1 MKKKFYVL
9 IAILVFVFSFSVFA
23 EEGIFVL
30 GKMGDYQKFAT
41 QKQIIPPPR
50 GPSVTVY
57 HNFGI
62 MDAEGNVVVEPIYR
76 EIYDFSDG
84 RSLFVTQQGKCGF
97 FDESFNV
104 VIEPVY
110 RSAASFSDGLALV
123 TDENYA
129 YGFID
134 KDGNTVIPHTLD
146 YALPFENGVAV
157 VGKVDVGYFD
167 QRFIR
172 TGTMDK
178 ECRLISPIGYNW
190 EENYGVEY
198 DVQMSQNNIN
208 IMGTT
213 YKNSD
218 LEYPLINYLGYTYV
232 PLSFY
237 TCFSLGFA
245 TTWNVVDGLGITP
258 PGSVAIP
265 AKDGEIFA
273 NLLGKNDMT
282 EGQMFKAQLY
292 KGSITI
298 AGETYTADDVYY
310 PLLTYRDV
318 VYIPVLWR
326 QGMEGMGLEYSY
338 DLETTSLVFKTR
350 K

>member
-1 MKKKFYVL
+1 MKKKFFTLIAVL
-9 IAILVFVFSFSVFA
+9 IFVFSLCVFA
-23 EEGIFVL
+23 EEGIFVI

-41 QKQIIPPPR
+41 QKQLIPPPR
-50 GPSVTVY
+50 GPVVTVY
-57 HNFGI
+57 QNFGI

-76 EIYDFSDG
+76 EIFDFYDG
-84 RSLFVTQQGKCGF
+84 RSLFVTQQGKCGY
-97 FDESFNV
+97 FDENFNI
-104 VIEPVY
+104 VIEPIY
-110 RSAASFSDGLALV
+110 RSGNSFSDGLALV

-134 KDGNTVIPHTLD
+134 TNGNTVIPHTLD
-146 YALPFENGVAV
+146 YARPFENGVAV

-172 TGTMDK
+172 TGMIDK
-178 ECRLISPIGYNW
+178 ECRMISPIKYDW
-190 EENYGVEY
+190 EDYF

-208 IMGTT
+208 INGSV

-218 LEYPLINYLGYTYV
+218 LEYPFINYLGYTYI

-237 TCFSLGFA
+237 TCYHLGFA
-245 TTWNVVDGLGITP
+245 TTWNPVDGLVVTA
-258 PGSVAIP
+258 PGNVQAIG
-265 AKDGEIFA
+265 GENERFE
-273 NLLGKNDMT
+273 NVLGKNDMV
-282 EGQMFKAQLY
+282 EGEIFKAQLY
-292 KGSITI
+292 HGSVTI

-338 DLETTSLVFKTR
+338 DLETTSLVFKT
-350 K
+350 KQ